1 MNSIREQLHEFLKEN
16 CDNGYGLDYADL
28 HEQQQR
34 EIIEDLLQ
42 NLEDGQVRLKGKY
55 VKVGKSDLFEV
66 AGESRKSVILSQLRE
81 LEHCIDYEASHIEA
95 DYLLCELLSLLGHQD
110 VVDAFNDLRKWYA

>member
-81 LEHCIDYEASHIEA
+81 LRTVDPMEAHIQATE
-95 DYLLCELLSLLGHQD
+95 LLCEMLTSLGHGD
-110 VVDAFNDLRKWYA
+110 IVEAYNNLGGW